1 MIAGSAC
8 APPPDDPRVVG
19 ELVHTLYGLVRTERL
34 SPPVASRVY
43 AYASTALYIG
53 MASAD
58 PAQPDLTDL
67 FIGLGAV
74 PRADAGTKVD
84 ATLTALA
91 ATRVTLDS
99 ILREALPTTRSAV
112 GRLTD
117 SLKNARVAAGVSD
130 NVSAQSA
137 ALGEK
142 IGYAIVAWSHA
153 DGFDST
159 RGRPYTAP
167 TGPGKWVNDNPASTY
182 TTAS

>member
-1 MIAGSAC
+1 MTLAISGGNGIVRLLKAVAG
-8 APPPDDPRVVG
+8 
-19 ELVHTLYGLVRTERL
+19 
-34 SPPVASRVY
+34 
-43 AYASTALYIG
+43 
-53 MASAD
+53 
-58 PAQPDLTDL
+58 Q
-67 FIGLGAV
+67 AV

-130 NVSAQSA
+130 KVSAQSA

-142 IGYAIVAWSHA
+142 IGYAIVAKPPAFARPRLRSMSRPFRMSPTSIWNTA
-153 DGFDST
+153 IRRT
-159 RGRPYTAP
+159 RSSPTVRWTAQAISR
-167 TGPGKWVNDNPASTY
+167 G
-182 TTAS
+182 